1 MPDFESNLK
10 KYRQLA
16 GLTQEELAQR
26 VGVRRGDHRPAGGGK
41 IQPLP
46 QAGSGHQPGGG
57 RPIEEI
63 FVFES

>member
-16 GLTQEELAQR
+16 GLTGRA
-26 VGVRRGDHRPAGGGK
+26 GPAGWSPAGDHRPAGGGK